1 MIIVLK
7 PKTTQEQIDHIVEKL
22 TKVGLR
28 PHISKGLERT
38 IIGVIGDERII
49 STYPLGAIPGVEKVL
64 PILKP
69 YKLASKDFKVEKTTI
84 NIDNKVTIGGNIL
97 VVIAGP
103 CSVESEEQILF
114 VAKAIKEAGAH
125 ILRGGAFKP
134 RTSPYD
140 FQGLGK
146 EGLRYLALASKET
159 GLPIVTEVMDPREV
173 DLVAQYASI
182 IQIGARNM
190 QNYSL
195 LKEIGN
201 CKKPILLKRGMSA
214 TIKDLLMSAEYI
226 LSSGNQDVILC
237 ERGIRT
243 FEEATRNTLD
253 ISAIPVIKELS
264 HLPIV
269 VDPSHAGG
277 RWKWVI
283 PLSKAAVAAGCDGL
297 LVEVHSNPEEAYS
310 DGEQSLTP
318 KNFINLMK
326 EIKPLVELL
335 GKTV

>member
-7 PKTTQEQIDHIVEKL
+7 PGTTQEQIDHIIERL
-22 TKVGLR
+22 TKAGLKS
-28 PHISKGLERT
+28 HVSKGLERT
-38 IIGVIGDERII
+38 IIGVIGDERIL
-49 STYPLGAIPGVEKVL
+49 STHPLGTIPGVEKVL

-69 YKLASKDFKVEKTTI
+69 YKLASKDFKPEKSTI
-84 NIDNKVTIGGNIL
+84 TIDNKVTIGGNTL
-97 VVIAGP
+97 VIIGGP
-103 CSVESEEQILF
+103 CSVESEEQILSI
-114 VAKAIKEAGAH
+114 AKVIKEAGAH

-146 EGLRYLALASKET
+146 EGLKYLALASKET

-173 DLVAQYASI
+173 DLVIQYASI

-201 CKKPILLKRGMSA
+201 CNKPILLKRGLSA
-214 TIKDLLMSAEYI
+214 TLKDLLMAAEYI
-226 LSSGNQDVILC
+226 LASGNKDVILC

-253 ISAIPVIKELS
+253 ISAVPVINDLS
-264 HLPIV
+264 HLPII
-269 VDPSHAGG
+269 VDPSHACGK
-277 RWKWVI
+277 WKWVT
-283 PLSKAAVAAGCDGL
+283 PLSKAAIAVGCDGL
-297 LVEVHSNPEEAYS
+297 IIEVHPNPEEAYS

-318 KNFINLMK
+318 KNFINLMN
-326 EIKPLVELL
+326 EIRPLAKLL
-335 GKTV
+335 GKTI

>member
-7 PKTTQEQIDHIVEKL
+7 PGATQEQIDHIAERL
-22 TKVGLR
+22 SKVGLK
-28 PHISKGLERT
+28 HHVSKGSERT
-38 IIGVIGDERII
+38 IIGVIGDDRIL
-49 STYPLGAIPGVEKVL
+49 SAYPLEAVPGIEKVL

-69 YKLASKDFKVEKTTI
+69 YKLASRDFKPEKTTI
-84 NIDNKVTIGGNIL
+84 NIDNKVTIGGDTL
-97 VVIAGP
+97 VIIGGP
-103 CSVESEEQILF
+103 CSVESEEQILSA
-114 VAKAIKEAGAH
+114 AKAVKEAGAH

-146 EGLRYLALASKET
+146 EGLKYLASASQET
-159 GLPIVTEVMDPREV
+159 GLPIITEVMDPREV
-173 DLVAQYASI
+173 DLVVQYASI

-195 LKEIGN
+195 LKEVGA
-201 CKKPILLKRGMSA
+201 CKKPILLKRGLSA

-226 LSSGNQDVILC
+226 LSSGNPEVILC

-243 FEEATRNTLD
+243 FVEVTRNTLD
-253 ISAIPVIKELS
+253 ISAVPVIKELS
-264 HLPIV
+264 HLPII

-277 RWKWVI
+277 NWKWVA
-283 PLSKAAVAAGCDGL
+283 PLSKASVAAGCDGL
-297 LVEVHSNPEEAYS
+297 LIEVHPNPEEAYS

-318 KNFINLMK
+318 TKFINLIN
-326 EIKPLVELL
+326 ELKPLVKLM
-335 GKTV
+335 GKII

>member
-1 MIIVLK
+1 MIIVLR
-7 PKTTQEQIDHIVEKL
+7 PNTTQEQIDHIVEKL
-22 TKVGLR
+22 IKVGLK

-49 STYPLGAIPGVEKVL
+49 STYPLEAIPGVEKVL

-69 YKLASKDFKVEKTTI
+69 YKLASRDFKPEKTTI
-84 NIDNKVTIGGNIL
+84 NIDSKVTIGGNTL
-97 VVIAGP
+97 VVIGGP
-103 CSVESEEQILF
+103 CSIESEEQILS

-146 EGLRYLALASKET
+146 EGLEYLALASKET
-159 GLPIVTEVMDPREV
+159 GLPIITEVMDPRKV

-214 TIKDLLMSAEYI
+214 TLKDLLMAAEYI
-226 LSSGNQDVILC
+226 LSSGNLDVILC

-264 HLPIV
+264 HLPII

-277 RWKWVI
+277 KWKWVT
-283 PLSKAAVAAGCDGL
+283 PLSKAAIAAGCDGL
-297 LVEVHSNPEEAYS
+297 LIEVHSNPEEAYS

-318 KNFINLMK
+318 KNFINLMN
-326 EIKPLVELL
+326 EIKPLAKLL
-335 GKTV
+335 GKTI

>member
-7 PKTTQEQIDHIVEKL
+7 PNTTQEQIDHIIEKL
-22 TKVGLR
+22 TKVGLK
-28 PHISKGLERT
+28 PHVSKGLERT
-38 IIGVIGDERII
+38 IIGVIGDERIL
-49 STYPLGAIPGVEKVL
+49 STQPLGAIPGVEKVL

-69 YKLASKDFKVEKTTI
+69 YKLASRDFKLEKSTI
-84 NIDNKVTIGGNIL
+84 TIDNKVTIGGNTL
-97 VVIAGP
+97 VIIGGP
-103 CSVESEEQILF
+103 CSVENEEQILS

-146 EGLRYLALASKET
+146 EGLKYLALASKET
-159 GLPIVTEVMDPREV
+159 GLPIVTEVMDPREL
-173 DLVAQYASI
+173 DLVIQHTSI

-195 LKEIGN
+195 LKEMGN
-201 CKKPILLKRGMSA
+201 CHKPILLKRGMSA
-214 TIKDLLMSAEYI
+214 TLKDLLMAAEYI
-226 LSSGNQDVILC
+226 LASGNKEVILC

-253 ISAIPVIKELS
+253 ISAVPVINDLS

-269 VDPSHAGG
+269 VDPSHACGK
-277 RWKWVI
+277 WKWVT
-283 PLSKAAVAAGCDGL
+283 PLSKAAIAAGCDGL
-297 LVEVHSNPEEAYS
+297 IIEVHPNPEEAYS

-335 GKTV
+335 GKTI

>member
-7 PKTTQEQIDHIVEKL
+7 PGATKEQIDHIIERL
-22 TKVGLR
+22 TKVGLK

-38 IIGVIGDERII
+38 IIGVIGDERIL
-49 STYPLGAIPGVEKVL
+49 SAHPLEAIPGVERVL

-69 YKLASKDFKVEKTTI
+69 YKLASKDFKSEKTTI
-84 NIDNKVTIGGNIL
+84 NIDGKVTIGGETL

-103 CSVESEEQILF
+103 CSVESEEQILSI
-114 VAKAIKEAGAH
+114 AKVIKEAGAH

-140 FQGLGK
+140 FQGLGE
-146 EGLRYLALASKET
+146 EGLKYLALASKET

-173 DLVAQYASI
+173 ELVYNYASI

-201 CKKPILLKRGMSA
+201 CRKPILLKRGMSA
-214 TIKDLLMSAEYI
+214 TLKDLLMAAEYI
-226 LSSGNQDVILC
+226 LSSGNSQVILC

-253 ISAIPVIKELS
+253 ISAIPVINDLS
-264 HLPIV
+264 HLPII
-269 VDPSHAGG
+269 VDPSHACG
-277 RWKWVI
+277 RWKWVT
-283 PLSKAAVAAGCDGL
+283 PLSKAAVAVGCDGL
-297 LVEVHSNPEEAYS
+297 LIEVHPNPEEAYS

-318 KNFINLMK
+318 KNFNQLME
-326 EIKPLVELL
+326 EIKPLAKLL
-335 GKTV
+335 GRRI

>member
-7 PKTTQEQIDHIVEKL
+7 PNTTQEQIDHIIERL
-22 TKVGLR
+22 TKAGLKS
-28 PHISKGLERT
+28 HVSKGLERT
-38 IIGVIGDERII
+38 IIGIIGDERIL
-49 STYPLGAIPGVEKVL
+49 STHPLGTIPGVEKVL

-69 YKLASKDFKVEKTTI
+69 YKLASKDFKPEKSIIT
-84 NIDNKVTIGGNIL
+84 IDNKVTIGGNTL
-97 VVIAGP
+97 VIIGGP
-103 CSVESEEQILF
+103 CSIENEEQILS

-146 EGLRYLALASKET
+146 EGLKYLALASKET
-159 GLPIVTEVMDPREV
+159 GLPIVTEVMDPRE
-173 DLVAQYASI
+173 LELIIQYTSI
-182 IQIGARNM
+182 IQVGARNM

-201 CKKPILLKRGMSA
+201 CNKPILLKRGLSA
-214 TIKDLLMSAEYI
+214 TIKDLLMAAEYI
-226 LSSGNQDVILC
+226 LASGNKDVILC

-253 ISAIPVIKELS
+253 ISAVPVINDLS
-264 HLPIV
+264 HLPII
-269 VDPSHAGG
+269 VDPSHACGK
-277 RWKWVI
+277 WKWVT
-283 PLSKAAVAAGCDGL
+283 PLSKAAIAVGCDGL
-297 LVEVHSNPEEAYS
+297 IIEVHPNPEEAYS

-318 KNFINLMK
+318 KNFINLMN
-326 EIKPLVELL
+326 EIRPLVKLL
-335 GKTV
+335 GKTI